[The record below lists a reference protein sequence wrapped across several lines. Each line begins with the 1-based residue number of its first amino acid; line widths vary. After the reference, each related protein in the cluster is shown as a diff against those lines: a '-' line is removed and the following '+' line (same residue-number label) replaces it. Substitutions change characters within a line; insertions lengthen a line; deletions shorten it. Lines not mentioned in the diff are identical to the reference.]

1 VSNLHQFGR
10 LLHMPPRE
18 LRERGAQQLAT
29 WGERWQRPMSDE
41 TFAAYMS
48 GSRPEWRR
56 KDIDSLASELL
67 AWRRRRIACFFFSRD
82 ELLRVAES
90 VRQLFP
96 ESVKQSCQRAD
107 RTDHGRLDLLGLA
120 DIDVGSPPRW
130 HRDPISGHEWPRT
143 FWSAVDLLSSDAPGD
158 SKIIW
163 ELNRH
168 LHFPVLGKAYALTGD
183 EKFAKVFAVQLLDWI
198 HNNPPHLGINW
209 TSSLELALR
218 CISWT
223 WAVHLLCDAS
233 AYSATVNFALLKSVF
248 QQMRHVATHLSY
260 HFSPNTHLT
269 GEALGL
275 FYVGTLFSELPAS
288 EEWRTLG
295 WRILV
300 EESRRQVMAD
310 FMHFERSACYLKYT
324 ACFYLHAYL
333 LARRNGVSIS
343 ADFLQRLRGLMQA
356 ATCFV
361 FPNGETVKCG
371 DNDGGLL
378 LNLDGQKPDDLRP
391 LLSTGAALFA
401 DALLYSRAEELREET
416 LWLLG
421 AEAAPAFWRA
431 GESTTSIRSQ
441 GLSQSGFYAFR
452 DSNREDANF
461 LLFNV
466 GTRLPHLV
474 GHAHA
479 DELSI
484 AVAADGIPVL
494 VDPGT
499 CSYAVSGDWR
509 NRFRGARSHSVVLVD
524 DSGSSEPASQPFR
537 WKTRAEPHTEKIH
550 LGPELDYAQASVVAR
565 FKSFSFLHRRR
576 VVFLKGGFWFVHDW
590 IEGPSE
596 RSLEWLFHCAPG
608 RTRVLPGSSA
618 TEIHTLEGGRLTV
631 IPVCAGGWELACANG
646 NNKTGEGWC
655 SAEYGLREAA
665 PVLSYKRRTR
675 LPAHMGFVLL
685 PATGVVDTAAW
696 RQAWSSCTLTCSQG
710 ASFVYHETTYVLL
723 SNFDTKPLTWKG
735 WSLQGDFAL
744 VAEQADGTRRAY
756 GIGLSSL
763 QKDRWKWVAPHG
775 QHDGAMQ
782 MDPLTYVNPLAGCV
796 RSQ

>member
-1 VSNLHQFGR
+1 
-10 LLHMPPRE
+10 
-18 LRERGAQQLAT
+18 
-29 WGERWQRPMSDE
+29 MSDE

-48 GSRPEWRR
+48 GSRPVWRG

-67 AWRRRRIACFFFSRD
+67 AWRRRRTASFFLSRD
-82 ELLRVAES
+82 ELLEIAES
-90 VRQLFP
+90 VRRLFP
-96 ESVKQSCQRAD
+96 ESVEQSRQRAD
-107 RTDHGRLDLLGLA
+107 RAADGKLDLLGFA
-120 DIDVGSPPRW
+120 DVDVGSHPRW
-130 HRDPISGHEWPRT
+130 HRDPISGREWPRT
-143 FWSAVDLLSSDAPGD
+143 FWAAIDPLSSAAPGD

-183 EKFAKVFAVQLLDWI
+183 EKYARVFTGHLVDWI
-198 HNNPPHLGINW
+198 HNNPPYLGVNW

-218 CISWT
+218 CISWS

-233 AYSATVNFALLKSVF
+233 AYSAAVNFALLKSVF

-275 FYVGTLFSELPAS
+275 FYVGTLFPELPGS

-310 FMHFERSACYLKYT
+310 FMHFERSACYLKY
-324 ACFYLHAYL
+324 AASFYLHAYL
-333 LARRNGVSIS
+333 LARRNGVAIPP
-343 ADFLQRLRGLMQA
+343 DFLQRLRGLMQA

-371 DNDGGLL
+371 DSDGGLL

-391 LLSTGAALFA
+391 LLSTGAALFE
-401 DALLYSRAEELREET
+401 DALLHSRAGQLREET

-421 AEAAPAFWRA
+421 AEAASAFWRA
-431 GESTTSIRSQ
+431 GESTTPICSQ
-441 GLSQSGFYAFR
+441 GLPQSGFYAFR

-466 GTRLPHLV
+466 GTRQPHMV

-484 AVAADGIPVL
+484 AVAAEGIPAL

-499 CSYAVSGDWR
+499 CCYAVAGDWR
-509 NRFRGARSHSVVLVD
+509 NRFRGGGNHSVVLVD
-524 DSGSSEPASQPFR
+524 GFGSSQPNRQPFR

-550 LGPELDYAQASVVAR
+550 LGPELDYAQASVIAR
-565 FKSFSFLHRRR
+565 SKSLSFRHRRR
-576 VVFLKGGFWFVHDW
+576 VVLLKGGFWFVHDW
-590 IEGPSE
+590 LEGPSE
-596 RSLEWLFHCAPG
+596 HTLEWLFHCAPG
-608 RTRVLPGSSA
+608 HARVLPGSNA
-618 TEIHTLEGGRLTV
+618 TEIDTLEGGRLTV
-631 IPVCAGGWELACANG
+631 IPLCADGWELACANG
-646 NNKTGEGWC
+646 NDKTGEGWY

-696 RQAWSSCTLTCSQG
+696 RQTWNSSTLTCSQS
-710 ASFVYHETTYVLL
+710 ASFVYRETTYVLL
-723 SNFDTKPLTWKG
+723 SNFGAKPFTWKG

-744 VAEQADGTRRAY
+744 VAEQADGMRRAY

-763 QKDRWKWVAPHG
+763 QKDGWKWVAPHG
-775 QHDGAMQ
+775 QHDGAVP
-782 MDPLTYVNPLAGCV
+782 MDPLTYVNPLAGCAEL
-796 RSQ
+796 R